1 MFYLTAVNSITHRVY
16 KPCGDAHAASPALHP
31 GTDEAADAHTTL
43 LVSGFSMSK
52 PAPPETTPRWSHL
65 STLAILLGTSGQPG
79 WGVVN
84 PYLHKKTG
92 GDKTLL
98 TSSLGCTDA
107 DLLLRVHRD
116 NCEGFQHH
124 KEQHEPP
131 PRIHGAS
138 VKPWYAQHVLPSLHL
153 HPLAAK
159 ARAGQR

>member
-1 MFYLTAVNSITHRVY
+1 MGTHMLR
-16 KPCGDAHAASPALHP
+16 PLHCTPGRMRQLMHTQRSWCPASACRN
-31 GTDEAADAHTTL
+31 L
-43 LVSGFSMSK
+43 LRRK
-52 PAPPETTPRWSHL
+52 RPPRWSHL

-84 PYLHKKTG
+84 PYLHKKTV

-116 NCEGFQHH
+116 NCEGFQRHD
-124 KEQHEPP
+124 EQHEPP

-138 VKPWYAQHVLPSLHL
+138 VKPWYAQHVQPSLHL
-153 HPLAAK
+153 DPLAAK